1 MRSPIFTIPS
11 GSTDSFQEHENDNT
25 FEAEDGHEEDLLDFA
40 VSRVNGS
47 ILDELTHVAQRARQ
61 GSSSAAS
68 TLKPQSAMD
77 VVHRLS
83 MGGEPSMTEEPEED
97 RLPDD
102 MGSPVTVVVDAVGE
116 EARLKANVR
125 RYYALMELFE
135 TEKGYLN
142 DLRVLVEV
150 RFSFLPHHVFLPC
163 FRPIFHRVFH
173 PCSCFAI
180 IRTSA
185 RSSSPPQPHVLW
197 SDELVVEKTQDVIQI
212 FRTRRWRT
220 LQMPCSGQPGPS
232 IRARPGSSP
241 QKSRAEAAKPPA
253 LRTFSFRFRDLTLLL
268 RGFATLTAAASLFP
282 ASPRSVCLSKSSGCL
297 LMETLSSRY

>member
-40 VSRVNGS
+40 VSRLNGS
-47 ILDELTHVAQRARQ
+47 ILDEALTHVAQRARQ

-68 TLKPQSAMD
+68 TLKPQSAMG

-83 MGGEPSMTEEPEED
+83 MGGEPSMNEEPEDD
-97 RLPDD
+97 RQPDE
-102 MGSPVTVVVDAVGE
+102 MGSPVTVVVVDAVGE

-163 FRPIFHRVFH
+163 FRPLFHHVFTLVLVLPSSAH
-173 PCSCFAI
+173 LLAHHLHHDHTCCGATSSLSGKR
-180 IRTSA
+180 RTSFKSSVREGGGPCNCHA
-185 RSSSPPQPHVLW
+185 RDSRVLLSAHVPEAPRRNRVLKQPSPPL
-197 SDELVVEKTQDVIQI
+197 
-212 FRTRRWRT
+212 F
-220 LQMPCSGQPGPS
+220 
-232 IRARPGSSP
+232 
-241 QKSRAEAAKPPA
+241 
-253 LRTFSFRFRDLTLLL
+253 TLLH
-268 RGFATLTAAASLFP
+268 FDF
-282 ASPRSVCLSKSSGCL
+282 VI
-297 LMETLSSRY
+297 